1 MYDFVGYLKDEMG
14 LPVSAH
20 KWSEAADLPLY
31 LANAASYWLCIC
43 NRVKFVIAEMRQEAS
58 LPDLKRIA
66 FQVSARACL
75 PVALVAKIDPRQRKA
90 LVSQGVPFIVPGKQA
105 FLPMLGF
112 AANNKHDPA
121 PLTKV
126 LAPGAQAVFVTLVA
140 NSDLQTPDELI
151 KATSMPPSSI
161 SRALDDL
168 ARRGLINKSKN
179 GREVVIER
187 IGNRNDIVKKAIE
200 FLRNPVSR
208 VVFARRDEH
217 TDLLPMAGESALS
230 QRSMLAAPRIDQRAI
245 SRRAFTNLA
254 FDEVLPGE
262 LQDTETVQI
271 QVWLYDPLVAGA
283 DSVDDISL
291 ALTLISEGDERVIG
305 QLNALFKEE
314 LWH

>member
-1 MYDFVGYLKDEMG
+1 M
-14 LPVSAH
+14 
-20 KWSEAADLPLY
+20 
-31 LANAASYWLCIC
+31 
-43 NRVKFVIAEMRQEAS
+43 
-58 LPDLKRIA
+58 
-66 FQVSARACL
+66 
-75 PVALVAKIDPRQRKA
+75 
-90 LVSQGVPFIVPGKQA
+90 
-105 FLPMLGF
+105 
-112 AANNKHDPA
+112 
-121 PLTKV
+121 
-126 LAPGAQAVFVTLVA
+126 FVTLVA

-208 VVFARRDEH
+208 AVFARRDEH

-230 QRSMLAAPRIDQRAI
+230 QRSMLAAPRIEQRAI

-271 QVWLYDPLVAGA
+271 QAWLYDPLVAGA

-305 QLNALFKEE
+305 QLNALFNEE

>member
-20 KWSEAADLPLY
+20 EWSEAADLPLY
-31 LANAASYWLCIC
+31 LAKAASYWLCIC
-43 NRVKFVIAEMRQEAS
+43 NRVEFVIAEIRQEAS

-66 FQVSARACL
+66 FQVSARTCL
-75 PVALVAKIDPRQRKA
+75 PVALVAQIDPRQRKA

-105 FLPMLGF
+105 YLPMLGF

-121 PLTKV
+121 PLTKL
-126 LAPGAQAVFVTLVA
+126 LAPGAQAVLVTLVA
-140 NSDLQTPDELI
+140 NSGLQTSDELI

-187 IGNRNDIVKKAIE
+187 CGNRNDIVKKAIE
-200 FLRNPVSR
+200 FLRDPVAR
-208 VVFARRDEH
+208 VVLARRDEH

-230 QRSMLAAPRIDQRAI
+230 SAAC
-245 SRRAFTNLA
+245 
-254 FDEVLPGE
+254 
-262 LQDTETVQI
+262 
-271 QVWLYDPLVAGA
+271 
-283 DSVDDISL
+283 
-291 ALTLISEGDERVIG
+291 
-305 QLNALFKEE
+305 
-314 LWH
+314 

>member
-1 MYDFVGYLKDEMG
+1 MYDFVGYLKDELG

-20 KWSEAADLPLY
+20 EWSEAADLPFY
-31 LANAASYWLCIC
+31 LAKAASYWLCIC
-43 NRVKFVIAEMRQEAS
+43 NRVEFVIAEIRQEAS

-75 PVALVAKIDPRQRKA
+75 PVALVAQIDPRQRKA

-105 FLPMLGF
+105 YLPMLGF

-126 LAPGAQAVFVTLVA
+126 LAPGAQAVLVTLVA
-140 NSDLQTPDELI
+140 NSDLQTSDELI

-187 IGNRNDIVKKAIE
+187 CGNRNDTVKKAIE
-200 FLRNPVSR
+200 FLRNPVGR
-208 VVFARRDEH
+208 VVFARRDER

-230 QRSMLAAPRIDQRAI
+230 QRSMLAAPRIEQRAI
-245 SRRAFTNLA
+245 SRRAFKNLT

-262 LQDTETVQI
+262 VQDTETVQI
-271 QVWLYDPLVAGA
+271 QVWIYDPLVAEA
-283 DSVDDISL
+283 DSVDDVSL
-291 ALTLISEGDERVIG
+291 ALTLVGEGDERVIG

>member
-20 KWSEAADLPLY
+20 EWSEAADLPLY
-31 LANAASYWLCIC
+31 LAKAASYWLCIC
-43 NRVKFVIAEMRQEAS
+43 NRLEFVIAEIRQEAS

-75 PVALVAKIDPRQRKA
+75 PVALVAQIDPRQRKA

-112 AANNKHDPA
+112 TTNNKHDPA
-121 PLTKV
+121 PLTKI
-126 LAPGAQAVFVTLVA
+126 LAPGAQAVLVTLAA
-140 NSDLQTPDELI
+140 NSNLQTSDELI

-168 ARRGLINKSKN
+168 ARRGLIYKSKN
-179 GREVVIER
+179 GREVVIKR
-187 IGNRNDIVKKAIE
+187 CGNRNDIVNNAIE
-200 FLRNPVSR
+200 CLRDPVAR
-208 VVFARRDEH
+208 VVFARKGEH

-230 QRSMLAAPRIDQRAI
+230 QRSMLATPRLEQRAI
-245 SRRAFTNLA
+245 SRKAFKNLV
-254 FDEVLPGE
+254 FEEVLPGE
-262 LQDTETVQI
+262 LPDTETVQI
-271 QVWLYDPLVAGA
+271 QVWIYDPLVAGA
-283 DSVDDISL
+283 DSIDDISL
-291 ALTLISEGDERVIG
+291 ALTLVGEGDERVIG